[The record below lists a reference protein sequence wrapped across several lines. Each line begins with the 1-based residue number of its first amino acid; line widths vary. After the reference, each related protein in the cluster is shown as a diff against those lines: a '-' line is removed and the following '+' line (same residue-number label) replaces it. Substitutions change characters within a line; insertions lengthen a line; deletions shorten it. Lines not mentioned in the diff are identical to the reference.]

1 MRLINV
7 CRVSFKVEN
16 VIITKFW
23 KVVRNVN
30 VMFLR
35 KFKKAIL
42 CFQVEI
48 SFLVFF
54 SVFFMYSLFYIC
66 TSDYH

>member
-23 KVVRNVN
+23 KVAGNVN

-42 CFQVEI
+42 CFQVEFF
-48 SFLVFF
+48 FLVFL
-54 SVFFMYSLFYIC
+54 SVFFMYSLFFSC
-66 TSDYH
+66 TFDYH